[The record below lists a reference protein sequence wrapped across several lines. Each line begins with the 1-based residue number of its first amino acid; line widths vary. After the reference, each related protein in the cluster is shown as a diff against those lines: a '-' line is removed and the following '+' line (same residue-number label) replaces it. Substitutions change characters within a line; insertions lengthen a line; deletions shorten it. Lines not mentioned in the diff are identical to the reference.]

1 MTHVRDLQSQY
12 IIQRATGSHREGM
25 LSRVNIVTYR
35 LFLVNE
41 FPLSAYR
48 VASGANAYQNRYC
61 RYFISTVSGFPR
73 FDLAENRHDLLHS
86 QVVDSRLMPPPPVGF
101 DRDGVK

>member
-1 MTHVRDLQSQY
+1 MTHKRDLQSQY
-12 IIQRATGSHREGM
+12 IILRTTGSHREGM
-25 LSRVNIVTYR
+25 LSRANIVTYH
-35 LFLVNE
+35 LFPVDE

-61 RYFISTVSGFPR
+61 RCFISTVSGLLR
-73 FDLAENRHDLLHS
+73 FDLAENRQDLLRS
-86 QVVDSRLMPPPPVGF
+86 QVVDSRLMPPPVGF